1 MRVSKVSL
9 GLALIALGALAMRL
23 VYLHQAEKSPFFDMP
38 VVDARGYVELARNL
52 AGGGWQGYPMPFWQP
67 PFYPYLLGA
76 FFYLL
81 GDNYY
86 LPRLLQALAGAA
98 SCVLLFF
105 LGRRV
110 FSAAVGW
117 AAALG
122 AALYGPLIYF
132 QGELLPA
139 VWGASANVIF
149 LLALLWAAR
158 SEGWKRWLVAGL
170 ALGANALVVANILLF
185 VPVAA
190 LWACRFVPAA
200 GTIGPRLLPYLN
212 RARLLQIAA
221 FVLGIGLV
229 VGPVTLRNRL
239 VGGEW
244 VLISY
249 NYGVN
254 FYIGNNADYD
264 QTMAIR
270 PGRQWLDLVNLPERE
285 AAITGYGAGARYL
298 LGKSWNF
305 ITAEPAAYGK
315 LLVRKLFLFWRGDE
329 IRRNLDLYF
338 ARNYSPLLQVLLW
351 KYGLAFPFGI
361 VSALAL
367 LGLGR
372 LLLSPD
378 RKTPAASL
386 ALLFTATYTAS
397 VVLFF
402 VTGRHRLP
410 IVPLLLIFA
419 AHGALGLARERGRK
433 LALHG
438 GIALALL
445 LATNAGIGAMNSS
458 GDASEH
464 YLLGVA
470 FANKGMKTNA
480 LRAYRHAVE
489 LEPDHEGGLDGLAAL
504 SGQLGRREEAMALW
518 QQLLA
523 HYPDR
528 DDIRLKLADLLL
540 LKAKFPRSIELYQ
553 DMLQRHPD
561 WAALHGRLA
570 YTFAMAGSPEEA
582 ETAYRKTLELR
593 PDSLLVYYQLA
604 QLYQQYDKD
613 EEAATEYRSLLEKQ
627 PQHLESLAD
636 LGKLLANQGK
646 EGEAEPYLRK
656 ALALNPH
663 WKPALHTLG
672 TLEANRG
679 RYEAAIKHFQAILAL
694 DEEDRVAR
702 RALAHLFIKIGDRAR
717 GDAEYERYRR
727 SLQQQQMRQ
736 QTQQE
741 TDQLVNQLLDKFN
754 PAGGSPPR

>member
-1 MRVSKVSL
+1 MRFSRDSL
-9 GLALIALGALAMRL
+9 GLALLALAALAMRL
-23 VYLHQAEKSPFFDMP
+23 VYLYQAEKNPFFEMP

-52 AGGGWQGYPMPFWQP
+52 ASGGWQGYPMPFWQP

-76 FFYLL
+76 LFYLL
-81 GDNYY
+81 GENYY
-86 LPRLLQALAGAA
+86 IPRLLQASAGAA
-98 SCVLLFF
+98 TCVLIFF
-105 LGRRV
+105 LGRRI
-110 FSAAVGW
+110 FSAQVGW
-117 AAALG
+117 AAAL
-122 AALYGPLIYF
+122 AATLYGPLIYF

-139 VWGASANVIF
+139 VWGASGNLIV
-149 LLALLWAAR
+149 LLALLWATR
-158 SEGWKRWLVAGL
+158 VEGWKRWLVAGL
-170 ALGANALVVANILLF
+170 ALGTTALVVANVLLL

-190 LWACRFVPAA
+190 LWACRFVPATGA
-200 GTIGPRLLPYLN
+200 RGPRLLPYLN

-221 FVLGIGLV
+221 FLLGIGLV

-264 QTMAIR
+264 ATMAIR

-298 LGKSWNF
+298 LGKSWDF
-305 ITAEPAAYGK
+305 IRTEPAAYGK
-315 LLVRKLFLFWRGDE
+315 LLLRKFLLFWHGEE

-361 VSALAL
+361 VSALSL

-372 LLLSPD
+372 FLLSPE
-378 RKTPAASL
+378 RRTPAGSL

-419 AHGALGLARERGRK
+419 AHGALGLARVRGRK
-433 LALHG
+433 LALQG

-445 LATNAGIGAMNSS
+445 LATNAGISAMNTS

-480 LRAYRHAVE
+480 LRSYRKAVE
-489 LEPDHEGGLDGLAAL
+489 LEPDHEGGLDGLASL
-504 SGQLGRREEAMALW
+504 SGQMGRQEEAMAIW
-518 QQLLA
+518 EKLLS

-528 DDIRLKLADLLL
+528 DDIRLKLADFML
-540 LKAKFPRSIELYQ
+540 LKAKFSRSIALYQ
-553 DMLQRHPD
+553 EMLQRHPD
-561 WAALHGRLA
+561 WEALHGRLG
-570 YTFAMAGSPEEA
+570 YTHAMIGSPQEA
-582 ETAYRKTLELR
+582 EAAYRKTLELR
-593 PDSLLVYYQLA
+593 PDSLLVHYQLA
-604 QLYQQYDKD
+604 QLYQQYDRD
-613 EEAATEYRSLLEKQ
+613 EEAAAEYRLLLEKQ
-627 PQHLESLAD
+627 PDHVESLAD
-636 LGKLLANQGK
+636 LGKLLASRGK
-646 EGEAEPYLRK
+646 EGEAEPHLRK

-679 RYEAAIKHFQAILAL
+679 RYKAAIKHFQAILAL

-702 RALAHLFIKIGDRAR
+702 RALAHLFIKTGDKAR

-727 SLQQQQMRQ
+727 SLQQQQMRR

-741 TDQLVNQLLDKFN
+741 TDQLMNQLLDKFN
-754 PAGGSPPR
+754 PSGGSPPR